1 MNKNVTTYKTISE
14 YLFEEIEKYKE
25 VFNSCNTYEK
35 IHFKTYLKKYEWQ
48 FENKKDFIKWYVQ
61 IVN

>member
-1 MNKNVTTYKTISE
+1 MKTISE
-14 YLFEEIEKYKE
+14 YLFEEIEKYKD